1 MIVRSSPQVA
11 AEYGVVVAQDA
22 ARSLDALFRDAKD
35 FLGDNPLMVVA
46 LVVLAVFFFAATRPR
61 VR

>member
-1 MIVRSSPQVA
+1 MIILASSQVA

-22 ARSLDALFRDAKD
+22 VRSLDALFRDGKD

-46 LVVLAVFFFAATRPR
+46 LVVLAVFFFAATRPK

>member
-1 MIVRSSPQVA
+1 MIVRSSTQVA

-22 ARSLDALFRDAKD
+22 VRSLDALVRDAAD